1 VRVMNIEGIIT
12 WLLKIVLSPQV
23 FAPIVFPGLLTALMV
38 LLIIIWAERKIAA
51 RVQMRV
57 GPLYV
62 TRRLG
67 GVLQMLADGARYMFQ
82 EFIIPDSADKTPF
95 VVAPVMALTLA
106 IVPFAFIPSAPGFVP
121 IKSQYSLPAVLALI
135 STIPLSVMLMGWAS
149 NNKFA
154 IQGAVR
160 EAFMGLAYEAVVF
173 LSALAM
179 GLLYGTLD
187 LEEAVTKQWLPGL
200 LLNPIAAF
208 TFFVGMVMSAG
219 KLPFDIVEG
228 EQEIVAGPYVE
239 YSGIIFGI
247 GMGLAYLKLYSL
259 TLIYSILFLSGWNPV
274 ITPLYSIYPGLA
286 GIFLFIK
293 SFLLMLFIV
302 FLRAVYGRYRLDQA
316 LRAGWRVYL
325 PLSLIAVLLS
335 IFLRVVNIV

>member
-1 VRVMNIEGIIT
+1 MGGSDLLL
-12 WLLKIVLSPQV
+12 WLVKFVLSPQV
-23 FAPIVFPGLLTALMV
+23 FAPLIFPGLLTALIV

-62 TRRLG
+62 TKRLG
-67 GVLQMLADGARYMFQ
+67 GVLQMLADGTRYMFQ
-82 EFIIPDSADKTPF
+82 EFIIPATADKVPF
-95 VVAPVMALTLA
+95 ILAPVLALTLA
-106 IVPFAFIPSAPGFVP
+106 VVPFAFIPSAPGFTP
-121 IKSQYSLPAVLALI
+121 IKSPYSLPAVLAVI

-154 IQGAVR
+154 IHGSIR

-173 LSALAM
+173 ISALAM

-187 LEEAVTKQWLPGL
+187 LEEAVARQWLPGL
-200 LLNPIAAF
+200 LLNPVAAF

-239 YSGIIFGI
+239 YTGIIFGI

-259 TLIYSILFLSGWNPV
+259 SLVYTILFLSGWNPL
-274 ITPLYSIYPGLA
+274 ITPLYSVFPGLA
-286 GIFLFIK
+286 GLFLFVK
-293 SFLLMLFIV
+293 AFLLMLFIV

-316 LRAGWRVYL
+316 LRAGWKIYL
-325 PLSLIAVLLS
+325 PLSIIALLLS
-335 IFLRVVNIV
+335 ILVRVIGFV

>member
-1 VRVMNIEGIIT
+1 MVADELLGRIIR
-12 WLLKIVLSPQV
+12 LLLSPQI
-23 FAPIVFPGLLTALMV
+23 FAPIVFPGLLTALTV

-57 GPLYV
+57 GPLNV

-67 GVLQMLADGARYMFQ
+67 GVLQMLADGTRYMFQ
-82 EFIIPDSADKTPF
+82 EFIVPETADRGPF
-95 VVAPVMALTLA
+95 LAAPVLALTLA
-106 IVPFAFIPSAPGFVP
+106 IVPFAFIPSAPGFTP
-121 IKSQYSLPAVLALI
+121 IKIAYSLPAVLALI
-135 STIPLSVMLMGWAS
+135 SAIPLSVMLMGWAS

-160 EAFMGLAYEAVVF
+160 EAFMGLAYELVVF

-179 GLLYGTLD
+179 GILYGTLD
-187 LEEAVTKQWLPGL
+187 LEEAVARQWLPGA
-200 LLNPIAAF
+200 LLNPVAAF
-208 TFFVGMVMSAG
+208 TFFVGMIMSAG

-239 YSGIIFGI
+239 YTGIIFGI

-259 TLIYSILFLSGWNPV
+259 SLVFTILFLAGWEPV
-274 ITPLYSIYPGLA
+274 IPALYSIYPGIA
-286 GIFLFIK
+286 GIFLFVK
-293 SFLLMLFIV
+293 AFLLMLFIV

-316 LRAGWRVYL
+316 LRAGWRFYL
-325 PLSLIAVLLS
+325 PLSLIAILLS
-335 IFLRVVNIV
+335 VVLRVMGVV